1 MHKEKIT
8 LGFTGSQKGM
18 TVQQLSRFRLLI
30 DSFADMFVI
39 KEFHHGCCI
48 GADEQAH
55 NVVVELY
62 PKIIMHIHPGNIEA
76 KKAACEHSKK
86 VLYPA
91 IDNLIR
97 NKKIVNAAN
106 VLIAAPAQN
115 YEITRSGTWATIR
128 DALRDKKQVLIIDTN
143 GGIIIPKSKG
153 EST

>member
-18 TVQQLSRFRLLI
+18 TAQQLSRFRLLV
-30 DSFADMFVI
+30 DSFADMFMI

-55 NVVVELY
+55 NMVVELY
-62 PKIIMHIHPGNIEA
+62 PKITMHLHPGNIES
-76 KKAACEHSKK
+76 KKAICEHSKK
-86 VLYPA
+86 VLYLP
-91 IDNLIR
+91 IDNLAR
-97 NKKIVNAAN
+97 NKEIVNAVN

-143 GGIIIPKSKG
+143 GGIIIPKTKG
-153 EST
+153 ES